1 MNTVVHPSIDALCE
15 AIENDVPPCGNLKM
29 GVTEDIQYQGFT
41 LVNGVHHR
49 VSSSPRILSNVL
61 LNRRAMQPSAGPL
74 DGGFWWSHFR
84 NAPGRV
90 SFADELVSRRHT
102 GWFLDACQNEK
113 ARGVVVRL
121 PRGRFLAGFE
131 DGRGSWRCAGQLFDT
146 PEDAAHD
153 ADEQARIYAE
163 AEFEYNEAWHEG
175 DILRG
180 VIEEKTRDVLGLFD
194 ARHHPRV
201 RRDIVAHVADIR
213 ALQAEFN
220 ALCDRY
226 DLSY

>member
-1 MNTVVHPSIDALCE
+1 
-15 AIENDVPPCGNLKM
+15 M

-74 DGGFWWSHFR
+74 DGGFWWSDER

-90 SFADELVSRRHT
+90 SFADELVSLRHT
-102 GWFLDACQNEK
+102 GWFLDSNQDEK

-121 PRGRFLAGFE
+121 PHGRFLAGFE

-163 AEFEYNEAWHEG
+163 EEFEYSEVWQEG
-175 DILRG
+175 AILSD
-180 VIEEKTRDVLGLFD
+180 VIEKKKNDVVELFS
-194 ARHHPRV
+194 ARHNKRV
-201 RRDIVAHVADIR
+201 RSDIRETIADIR
-213 ALQAEFN
+213 AFEVEFKD
-220 ALCDRY
+220 LCDCY
-226 DLSY
+226 GLEY

>member
-1 MNTVVHPSIDALCE
+1 MKN
-15 AIENDVPPCGNLKM
+15 
-29 GVTEDIQYQGFT
+29 
-41 LVNGVHHR
+41 
-49 VSSSPRILSNVL
+49 RILSNI
-61 LNRRAMQPSAGPL
+61 RASKRARQPSAGPL
-74 DGGFWWSHFR
+74 NGGFWWSEPR
-84 NAPGRV
+84 CAPGRV
-90 SFADELVSRRHT
+90 SFADTVVSLRHT

-131 DGRGSWRCAGQLFDT
+131 DSCGHWQCTGQLFDSA
-146 PEDAAHD
+146 EDAAHD
-153 ADEQARIYAE
+153 ADEQARIYAD
-163 AEFEYNEAWHEG
+163 AEYEHNEAWQEG

-180 VIEEKTRDVLGLFD
+180 VIEEKTRDVMELFE

-201 RRDIVAHVADIR
+201 RSDIKGHIADIR
-213 ALQAEFN
+213 AFQAEFK

>member
-1 MNTVVHPSIDALCE
+1 MKN
-15 AIENDVPPCGNLKM
+15 
-29 GVTEDIQYQGFT
+29 
-41 LVNGVHHR
+41 
-49 VSSSPRILSNVL
+49 RILSNVL

-74 DGGFWWSHFR
+74 DGGFWWSEER

-90 SFADELVSRRHT
+90 SFADERVSLRHT
-102 GWFLDACQNEK
+102 GWFLDPCQNEK

-131 DGRGSWRCAGQLFDT
+131 DSRGHWQCTGQLFDSA
-146 PEDAAHD
+146 EDAAHD

-175 DILRG
+175 VILSD
-180 VIEEKTRDVLGLFD
+180 VIEKKKNDVVELFS
-194 ARHHPRV
+194 ARHNKRV
-201 RRDIVAHVADIR
+201 RSDIRETIADIR
-213 ALQAEFN
+213 ALQTEFK

>member
-1 MNTVVHPSIDALCE
+1 MTAPIIKFRIEKAL
-15 AIENDVPPCGNLKM
+15 I
-29 GVTEDIQYQGFT
+29 
-41 LVNGVHHR
+41 
-49 VSSSPRILSNVL
+49 SSKRSRQ
-61 LNRRAMQPSAGPL
+61 RDAGPL

-90 SFADELVSRRHT
+90 SFADELVSLRHT
-102 GWFLDACQNEK
+102 GWFLDSNQDEQ

-121 PRGRFLAGFE
+121 PHGRFLAGFE

-163 AEFEYNEAWHEG
+163 EEFGHSEVWQEG
-175 DILRG
+175 AILSDA
-180 VIEEKTRDVLGLFD
+180 IEKKKNDVVELFS
-194 ARHHPRV
+194 ARHNKRV
-201 RRDIVAHVADIR
+201 RSDIRETIADIR
-213 ALQAEFN
+213 AFEVELKD
-220 ALCDRY
+220 LCDRY